1 MSANKY
7 KVSYLDIDGKKK
19 SIIYIPLKSINN
31 LLFKVVYIL
40 TVILTGLVGYS
51 LGLAKSVL

>member
-1 MSANKY
+1 MNANKY
-7 KVSYLDIDGKKK
+7 RVSYLDIDGKKK
-19 SIIYIPLKSINN
+19 SILYIPLKSINN

>member
-7 KVSYLDIDGKKK
+7 RVSYLDIDGKKK

-40 TVILTGLVGYS
+40 VCILTGLVGYS